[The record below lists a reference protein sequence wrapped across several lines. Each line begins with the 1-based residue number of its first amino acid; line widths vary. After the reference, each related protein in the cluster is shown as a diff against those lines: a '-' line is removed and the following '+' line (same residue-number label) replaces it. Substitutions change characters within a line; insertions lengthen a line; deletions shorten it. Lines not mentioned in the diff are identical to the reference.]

1 MARINS
7 YTKITGA
14 PADSDCFI
22 IDSTQGTAGTRI
34 VLWSVLKSVLTGIFA
49 PKAHKHPGSDITS
62 AVANANAATNDS
74 IGQNIASTYVK
85 ELTVDGRTITV
96 KRGNNTTFTF
106 QTQDTNTT
114 YPPADA
120 THSGIMAASD
130 WALLHSLKTINR
142 TVELGAGNDLNS
154 YNSVEKC
161 GWYHAG
167 GGNAV
172 ANKPSGV
179 DHFGMF
185 LMQIASGVVA
195 QILYDNSNRV
205 WTRSCKNS
213 LWSSW
218 TALVRTTDTI
228 ANAKNAAIA
237 TNAMNATNATN
248 ATNAANA
255 TKATQDSAGQTINTT
270 YVKSVTA
277 SGRTVT
283 VTKGNGTA
291 STFTTQDTTY
301 GNMSGATTSAAGK
314 AGLVPAPATG
324 ANNRYLRSDG
334 TWAVPPD
341 NNTTYSVAT
350 QSADGLMS
358 SADKRKLDGLS
369 SDVAGSIPLATPSR
383 DGLMPKA
390 DKAKLDAIGSIPNAT
405 IDGFFRI

>member
-74 IGQNIASTYVK
+74 TGQNIASTYVK

-96 KRGNNTTFTF
+96 KRGNNTTYTF

-120 THSGIMAASD
+120 THSGIMAAAD
-130 WALLHSLKTINR
+130 WTLLHSLKTINR
-142 TVELGAGNDLNS
+142 SDGVPVADLNNL
-154 YNSVEKC
+154 NSLPQC

-167 GGNAV
+167 GGNSV

-179 DHFGMF
+179 DYFGMF
-185 LMQIASGVVA
+185 LMQIATGVLA

-205 WTRSCKNS
+205 WTRSYAES
-213 LWSSW
+213 SWSSW

-228 ANAKNAAIA
+228 ANANHAATA
-237 TNAMNATNATN
+237 TNATNAANATNATN
-248 ATNAANA
+248 AVNA

-324 ANNRYLRSDG
+324 ANDRYLRSDG

-341 NNTTYSVAT
+341 TNTTYPLAT
-350 QSADGLMS
+350 QSVNGLMS
-358 SADKRKLDGLS
+358 AADKRKLDGLS

-390 DKAKLDAIGSIPNAT
+390 DKAKLDAIAPIPNAT

>member
-49 PKAHKHPGSDITS
+49 PESHKHPGSDITS

-74 IGQNIASTYVK
+74 VGQNIASTYVK
-85 ELTVDGRTITV
+85 EITANGRTITV
-96 KRGNNTTFTF
+96 KRGNDTTFTF
-106 QTQDTNTT
+106 QTQDTT
-114 YPPADA
+114 YPVADA
-120 THSGIMAASD
+120 SKSGIMAARD
-130 WALLHSLKTINR
+130 WSLLHSLKPINKS
-142 TVELGAGNDLNS
+142 VELTDSDDLNS
-154 YNSVEKC
+154 YDSVDKC
-161 GWYHAG
+161 GWYYAAG
-167 GGNAV
+167 NNTV

-185 LMQIASGVVA
+185 VMRTASSIVT
-195 QILYDNSNRV
+195 QILYDHDKKI
-205 WTRSCKNS
+205 WTRSR
-213 LWSSW
+213 LWHSSSWSPW

-228 ANAKNAAIA
+228 ANA
-237 TNAMNATNATN
+237 T
-248 ATNAANA
+248 NA

-270 YVKSVTA
+270 YVKSITA

-283 VTKGNGTA
+283 VTKGNGTT

-301 GNMSGATTSAAGK
+301 SA
-314 AGLVPAPATG
+314 
-324 ANNRYLRSDG
+324 
-334 TWAVPPD
+334 
-341 NNTTYSVAT
+341 AT

-369 SDVAGSIPLATPSR
+369 GDYASAIGLATSSK
-383 DGLMPKA
+383 DGLMPKT
-390 DKAKLDAIGSIPNAT
+390 DKAKLDAIGSIPNTT

>member
-49 PKAHKHPGSDITS
+49 SKSHKHPGSDITS

-74 IGQNIASTYVK
+74 TGQNIASTYVK
-85 ELTVDGRTITV
+85 EITANGRTVTV
-96 KRGNNTTFTF
+96 KRGNDTTFTF

-114 YPPADA
+114 YPVADA
-120 THSGIMAASD
+120 SHSGIMAAAD
-130 WALLHSLKTINR
+130 WSLLHSLKTINR
-142 TVELGAGNDLNS
+142 QDEVPGNDLNKL
-154 YNSVEKC
+154 NSSQQC
-161 GWYHAG
+161 GWYYAG
-167 GGNAV
+167 DGNSV
-172 ANKPSGV
+172 ANKPSSV
-179 DHFGMF
+179 DYFGMF
-185 LMQIASGVVA
+185 VMRTASAVIT
-195 QILYDNSNRV
+195 QILYDNNKKI
-205 WTRSCKNS
+205 WTRSCANS
-213 LWSSW
+213 SWSSW

-228 ANAKNAAIA
+228 ANA
-237 TNAMNATNATN
+237 TH
-248 ATNAANA
+248 A

-283 VTKGNGTA
+283 VTKGNGTT

-301 GNMSGATTSAAGK
+301 
-314 AGLVPAPATG
+314 
-324 ANNRYLRSDG
+324 
-334 TWAVPPD
+334 
-341 NNTTYSVAT
+341 SVAT
-350 QSADGLMS
+350 QSANGLMS

-369 SDVAGSIPLATPSR
+369 GDYASAIGLATSSK
-383 DGLMPKA
+383 DGLMSKT
-390 DKAKLDAIGSIPNAT
+390 DKAKLDAIGSISTST

>member
-85 ELTVDGRTITV
+85 ELAVDGRTITV
-96 KRGNNTTFTF
+96 KHGNDTIYTF

-130 WALLHSLKTINR
+130 WALLHSLKTINKS
-142 TVELGAGNDLNS
+142 VLSDNDLNKI
-154 YNSVEKC
+154 NSLQQC

-167 GGNAV
+167 DDNSV

-179 DHFGMF
+179 KHFGMF
-185 LMQIASGVVA
+185 VMRIASDLIA
-195 QILYDNSNRV
+195 QILYDDSNRV
-205 WTRSCKNS
+205 WTRSYSNS
-213 LWSSW
+213 SWSSW

-228 ANAKNAAIA
+228 ANA
-237 TNAMNATNATN
+237 TN

-255 TKATQDSAGQTINTT
+255 TKATRDSAGQNINTT

-283 VTKGNGTA
+283 VTKGDGTA

-301 GNMSGATTSAAGK
+301 GNMSGATTSAAGQ
-314 AGLVPAPATG
+314 AGLVPAPAQG
-324 ANNRYLRSDG
+324 ASNRYLRSDG
-334 TWAVPPD
+334 TWQVPPD
-341 NNTTYSVAT
+341 TNTTYSVAT
-350 QSADGLMS
+350 QSANGLMS
-358 SADKRKLDGLS
+358 SADKQKLDGLS
-369 SDVAGSIPLATPSR
+369 SDVIGSIPLATPSR

-390 DKAKLDAIGSIPNAT
+390 DKAKLDAIGSIPTST

>member
-74 IGQNIASTYVK
+74 TGQNIASTYVK

-96 KRGNNTTFTF
+96 KRGNNTTYTF
-106 QTQDTNTT
+106 QTQDT
-114 YPPADA
+114 
-120 THSGIMAASD
+120 
-130 WALLHSLKTINR
+130 
-142 TVELGAGNDLNS
+142 
-154 YNSVEKC
+154 
-161 GWYHAG
+161 
-167 GGNAV
+167 
-172 ANKPSGV
+172 
-179 DHFGMF
+179 
-185 LMQIASGVVA
+185 
-195 QILYDNSNRV
+195 
-205 WTRSCKNS
+205 
-213 LWSSW
+213 
-218 TALVRTTDTI
+218 
-228 ANAKNAAIA
+228 
-237 TNAMNATNATN
+237 
-248 ATNAANA
+248 
-255 TKATQDSAGQTINTT
+255 
-270 YVKSVTA
+270 
-277 SGRTVT
+277 
-283 VTKGNGTA
+283 
-291 STFTTQDTTY
+291 TY
-301 GNMSGATTSAAGK
+301 GSMSGATTSAAGK

-350 QSADGLMS
+350 QSANGLMS

-369 SDVAGSIPLATPSR
+369 NDYSGAIGLATSSK
-383 DGLMPKA
+383 DGLMSKG
-390 DKAKLDAIGSIPNAT
+390 DKAKLDAIGSISNGT

>member
-49 PKAHKHPGSDITS
+49 PKAHNHPGSDITS

-74 IGQNIASTYVK
+74 TGQNIASTYVK

-106 QTQDTNTT
+106 QTQDTDTT

-120 THSGIMAASD
+120 THSGIMAAAD
-130 WALLHSLKTINR
+130 WVLLHSLKTINQA
-142 TVELGAGNDLNS
+142 VEVPGNDLNNLIS
-154 YNSVEKC
+154 LQQC
-161 GWYHAG
+161 GWYYAG
-167 GGNAV
+167 VGNSV

-179 DHFGMF
+179 DHFGVF
-185 LMQIASGVVA
+185 LMQIASGVIA

-205 WTRSCKNS
+205 WTRSYSNS
-213 LWSSW
+213 AWSSW

-228 ANAKNAAIA
+228 ANAVS
-237 TNAMNATNATN
+237 ATNAT
-248 ATNAANA
+248 NA
-255 TKATQDSAGQTINTT
+255 TKATQDSAGQTIDTT

-283 VTKGNGTA
+283 VTKGNGTT

-301 GNMSGATTSAAGK
+301 GNMGGATTSAAGM

-341 NNTTYSVAT
+341 NNTTYPLST

-358 SADKRKLDGLS
+358 AADKRKLDGLS
-369 SDVAGSIPLATPSR
+369 SDVVGSIPLATPSR

-390 DKAKLDAIGSIPNAT
+390 DKAKLDAIGPIPTDT
-405 IDGFFRI
+405 IDSFFRI

>member
-74 IGQNIASTYVK
+74 VGQNIASTYVK

-114 YPPADA
+114 YPLADGTHDGLMSRDIFADLKWIHTHYFEHVSVGMHGSVPALHFTNQAAGTVVSEYVDAANA

-130 WALLHSLKTINR
+130 WSLLHSLKTVNLAVTIP
-142 TVELGAGNDLNS
+142 ADADLNDYKS
-154 YNSVEKC
+154 P
-161 GWYHAG
+161 GWYVIDWTPSLNIKNKPVSEQTLAALLVVKFNSLEVMQVYIAAYGAENRSGRKSMFVRHYG
-167 GGNAV
+167 GGQDAWNPWTDITEY
-172 ANKPSGV
+172 PS
-179 DHFGMF
+179 
-185 LMQIASGVVA
+185 
-195 QILYDNSNRV
+195 
-205 WTRSCKNS
+205 
-213 LWSSW
+213 
-218 TALVRTTDTI
+218 
-228 ANAKNAAIA
+228 
-237 TNAMNATNATN
+237 
-248 ATNAANA
+248 
-255 TKATQDSAGQTINTT
+255 
-270 YVKSVTA
+270 
-277 SGRTVT
+277 
-283 VTKGNGTA
+283 
-291 STFTTQDTTY
+291 
-301 GNMSGATTSAAGK
+301 
-314 AGLVPAPATG
+314 
-324 ANNRYLRSDG
+324 
-334 TWAVPPD
+334 
-341 NNTTYSVAT
+341 AT
-350 QSADGLMS
+350 QSANGLMS

-390 DKAKLDAIGSIPNAT
+390 DKAKLDAIGPIPTST

>member
-85 ELTVDGRTITV
+85 ELTV
-96 KRGNNTTFTF
+96 N
-106 QTQDTNTT
+106 
-114 YPPADA
+114 
-120 THSGIMAASD
+120 
-130 WALLHSLKTINR
+130 
-142 TVELGAGNDLNS
+142 
-154 YNSVEKC
+154 
-161 GWYHAG
+161 
-167 GGNAV
+167 
-172 ANKPSGV
+172 
-179 DHFGMF
+179 
-185 LMQIASGVVA
+185 
-195 QILYDNSNRV
+195 
-205 WTRSCKNS
+205 
-213 LWSSW
+213 
-218 TALVRTTDTI
+218 
-228 ANAKNAAIA
+228 
-237 TNAMNATNATN
+237 
-248 ATNAANA
+248 
-255 TKATQDSAGQTINTT
+255 
-270 YVKSVTA
+270 
-277 SGRTVT
+277 GRTVT
-283 VTKGNGTA
+283 VTKGDGAT

-301 GNMSGATTSAAGK
+301 GNMGGATTSAAGS

-334 TWAVPPD
+334 TWQVPPD
-341 NNTTYSVAT
+341 TNTTYSVAT

-369 SDVAGSIPLATPSR
+369 SDVVGSIPLATPTR

-390 DKAKLDAIGSIPNAT
+390 DKAKLDAIGSIPTST

>member
-49 PKAHKHPGSDITS
+49 PKSHKHPGSDITS

-74 IGQNIASTYVK
+74 VGQNIAS
-85 ELTVDGRTITV
+85 
-96 KRGNNTTFTF
+96 
-106 QTQDTNTT
+106 
-114 YPPADA
+114 
-120 THSGIMAASD
+120 
-130 WALLHSLKTINR
+130 
-142 TVELGAGNDLNS
+142 
-154 YNSVEKC
+154 
-161 GWYHAG
+161 
-167 GGNAV
+167 
-172 ANKPSGV
+172 
-179 DHFGMF
+179 
-185 LMQIASGVVA
+185 
-195 QILYDNSNRV
+195 
-205 WTRSCKNS
+205 
-213 LWSSW
+213 
-218 TALVRTTDTI
+218 
-228 ANAKNAAIA
+228 
-237 TNAMNATNATN
+237 
-248 ATNAANA
+248 
-255 TKATQDSAGQTINTT
+255 T

-301 GNMSGATTSAAGK
+301 GNMGGATTSAAGK

-324 ANNRYLRSDG
+324 ENNRYLRSDG

-350 QSADGLMS
+350 QSVNGLMS
-358 SADKRKLDGLS
+358 AADKKKLDGLS
-369 SDVAGSIPLATPSR
+369 SNVTGAIGLATPSK
-383 DGLMPKA
+383 DGLMSKG
-390 DKAKLDAIGSIPNAT
+390 DKAKLDAIGSISNNT

>member
-49 PKAHKHPGSDITS
+49 PKSHKHPGSDITS

-74 IGQNIASTYVK
+74 VGQNIAS
-85 ELTVDGRTITV
+85 
-96 KRGNNTTFTF
+96 
-106 QTQDTNTT
+106 
-114 YPPADA
+114 
-120 THSGIMAASD
+120 
-130 WALLHSLKTINR
+130 
-142 TVELGAGNDLNS
+142 
-154 YNSVEKC
+154 
-161 GWYHAG
+161 
-167 GGNAV
+167 
-172 ANKPSGV
+172 
-179 DHFGMF
+179 
-185 LMQIASGVVA
+185 
-195 QILYDNSNRV
+195 
-205 WTRSCKNS
+205 
-213 LWSSW
+213 
-218 TALVRTTDTI
+218 
-228 ANAKNAAIA
+228 
-237 TNAMNATNATN
+237 
-248 ATNAANA
+248 
-255 TKATQDSAGQTINTT
+255 T

-301 GNMSGATTSAAGK
+301 GNMGGATTSAAGK

-324 ANNRYLRSDG
+324 ENNRYLRSDG

-350 QSADGLMS
+350 QSVNGLMS
-358 SADKRKLDGLS
+358 AADKKKLDGLS
-369 SDVAGSIPLATPSR
+369 SNVTGAIGLATPSK
-383 DGLMPKA
+383 DGLMSKG
-390 DKAKLDAIGSIPNAT
+390 DKAKLNAIGSISNNT